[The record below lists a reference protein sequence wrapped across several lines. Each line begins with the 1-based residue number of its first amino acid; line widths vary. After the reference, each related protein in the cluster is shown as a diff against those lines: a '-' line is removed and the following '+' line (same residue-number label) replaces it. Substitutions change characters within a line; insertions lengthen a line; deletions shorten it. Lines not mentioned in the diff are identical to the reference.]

1 MTKIR
6 IVGSPKRNNT
16 VNSTHQQ
23 MVGWMLRF
31 NGCMFTEEDWAH
43 FIESAKKFAQKLN
56 GRLLGGIPSPNRID
70 ITIDDSQIR
79 VDYHNTNTAAGG
91 LELLMDVIEIK
102 SEYSRSMGVPEPYL
116 PFKTGS
122 DDSSEEGGER

>member
-6 IVGSPKRNNT
+6 VVGRPYKRNA

-23 MVGWMLRF
+23 MYDWLLQF
-31 NGCMFTEEDWAH
+31 DGCMFTEVDWAH

-91 LELLMDVIEIK
+91 LELLMDAIEIK

-122 DDSSEEGGER
+122 DDSSEKGGAV

>member
-1 MTKIR
+1 MSKIR
-6 IVGSPKRNNT
+6 VVGRPFKRNA

-23 MVGWMLRF
+23 MYDWLLQF
-31 NGCMFTEEDWAH
+31 DGCMFTEEDWNH
-43 FIESAKKFAQKLN
+43 FIGLAIDKAKALMYAK
-56 GRLLGGIPSPNRID
+56 PSPWRIELHIGD
-70 ITIDDSQIR
+70 NTIDLSA
-79 VDYHNTNTAAGG
+79 HNGKTGG
-91 LELLMDVIEIK
+91 DKAELSLDVIEIK